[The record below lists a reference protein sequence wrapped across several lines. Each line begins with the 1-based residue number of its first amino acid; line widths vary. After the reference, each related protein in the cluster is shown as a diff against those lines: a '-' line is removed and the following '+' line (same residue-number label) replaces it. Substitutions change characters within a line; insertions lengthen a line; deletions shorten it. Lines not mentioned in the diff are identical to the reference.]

1 MGLGRRIV
9 TLAFVVAVSFIGIP
23 LPAHAASGEEAPPLT
38 FNGRPLSELLHG
50 RATGAPFPLSALL
63 QQDDGQISGVVVDED
78 GRPLVEHAVQLT
90 RVFSIRG
97 NRAEQISGTGMTNV
111 EGGFSF
117 SGLQPSGYEIEALV
131 ADAVIASA
139 TVTLVP
145 GAMQVRGVT
154 ITRPPTP
161 AVWDGTVLSS
171 FEALQPAL
179 SVGQEIGVTDDA
191 GRTEGKVV
199 SISANQLVIER
210 RRFFRRTEEL
220 AFPEDVVRS
229 IDIVDSDW
237 EGLFIGTAAGFGMA
251 YLTLLGNSIFGG
263 CDICVVVALSGFIG
277 AGPAVGSLIDRS
289 ITQPIYEQQSQT
301 PRITIAPSLGRDR
314 KAIVAHVG
322 F

>member
-1 MGLGRRIV
+1 MGLAYRIV
-9 TLAFVVAVSFIGIP
+9 VFTLVLTLSLVGIP
-23 LPAHAASGEEAPPLT
+23 LPAHAASGEESPPLT

-50 RATGAPFPLSALL
+50 RAAGAPFPLPALR
-63 QQDDGQISGVVVDED
+63 QQAAGQISGVVVDED

-90 RVFSIRG
+90 RVFSISG

-117 SGLQPSGYEIEALV
+117 SGLQPSDYEIKVLV

-139 TVTLVP
+139 AVTLVP

-154 ITRPPTP
+154 ITRSPTP

-171 FEALQPAL
+171 FEALQSAL
-179 SVGQEIGVTDDA
+179 SVGQQIRVTDDA
-191 GRTEGKVV
+191 GRTAGKVV

-210 RRFFRRTEEL
+210 SRFFRRTEEL
-220 AFPEDVVRS
+220 AFPADVVQR
-229 IDIVDSDW
+229 IEILDSDL
-237 EGLFIGTAAGFGMA
+237 EGA
-251 YLTLLGNSIFGG
+251 LLGAVPGLVWGFVACSGDNAENLCGLVPMLAVSIGW
-263 CDICVVVALSGFIG
+263 S
-277 AGPAVGSLIDRS
+277 VGSVIDGL
-289 ITQPIYEQQSQT
+289 TKQLVYEQQSQT

-314 KAIVAHVG
+314 KAIVAHVS